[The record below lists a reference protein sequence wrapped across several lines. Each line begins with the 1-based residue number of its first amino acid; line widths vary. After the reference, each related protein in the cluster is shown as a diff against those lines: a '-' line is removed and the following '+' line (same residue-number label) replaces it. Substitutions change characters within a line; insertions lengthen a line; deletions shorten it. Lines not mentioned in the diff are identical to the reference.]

1 MTIGNKGSTYFKKR
15 QPGSEGTGQKTVVRA
30 SYACGQGPTAE
41 EATTV
46 ANEAPQRMSLAW
58 PKPRGPRRESIEC
71 GEGPSMNAARAPL
84 PAHVA
89 EGVRAASVVGRE
101 GQRRQC
107 PLWPPRPAR
116 PRAPPQELGSGAAGW
131 PW

>member
-46 ANEAPQRMSLAW
+46 ANEAPQRMSLARPQA
-58 PKPRGPRRESIEC
+58 PK
-71 GEGPSMNAARAPL
+71 AAA
-84 PAHVA
+84 
-89 EGVRAASVVGRE
+89 
-101 GQRRQC
+101 
-107 PLWPPRPAR
+107 
-116 PRAPPQELGSGAAGW
+116 
-131 PW
+131 